1 MKNIKNFILTGLVAG
16 FVIANISA
24 VIPKKS
30 YLQDEEVLAIQQPS
44 SSGTQSP
51 YQNSV
56 TPSLISDETCS
67 EEILDTNSLLG
78 LPVELILTI
87 LAKYIEDNLNSKD
100 QGKILDELEFTIK
113 KIKDLRLINKTFASL
128 LTYDEIIRILR
139 SIGLV
144 ELANQI
150 NPETGETLLHRAI
163 RTGYIALARIL
174 IKAGV
179 NVNAKLIE
187 PQNPKFTRKFP
198 IGSTP
203 LHIASENGYHRIVYL
218 LIQYGADITATVID
232 TRTAEL
238 NNVTPLGLARNR
250 SQTAVIE
257 VIENAYMHKELA
269 IPVRVD
275 EDFIDDFTL

>member
-30 YLQDEEVLAIQQPS
+30 YLQYEEVLAIQQPS

-56 TPSLISDETCS
+56 TPSLICDETIF
-67 EEILDTNSLLG
+67 EEILDPNALLG
-78 LPVELILTI
+78 LPDELILNI
-87 LAKYIEDNLNSKD
+87 LVKYIDDDLKSEDP
-100 QGKILDELEFTIK
+100 GKFLDKLEITIK
-113 KIKDLRLINKTFASL
+113 ELKRLRLINKKFANL
-128 LTYDEIIRILR
+128 LTYDEIIKILR
-139 SIGLV
+139 SIGIV
-144 ELANQI
+144 ELASQI

-174 IKAGV
+174 IKAGA
-179 NVNAKLIE
+179 NVNAKLVA

-198 IGSTP
+198 VGSTP
-203 LHIASENGYHRIVYL
+203 LHIASENGYYRIVDL
-218 LIQYGADITATVID
+218 LIQHGADITSTVID

-238 NNVTPLGLARNR
+238 NNVTPLDLAKNR
-250 SQTAVIE
+250 SHHYVIH
-257 VIENAYMHKELA
+257 ILENAYADKGLDTPGASE
-269 IPVRVD
+269 ID
-275 EDFIDDFTL
+275 IDDFTL